1 MTVDPGRIDALRT
14 RYDGW
19 GLTSRRVEVGSLEDE
34 AEAMFNR
41 GWTDGLPVV
50 APTEA
55 RVASM
60 LDGTTRS
67 PDDVVA
73 LMPPALVDCTV
84 EKVAVNAVMAGC
96 RPEYLP
102 VVLAALE
109 AICTDEFNMHGV
121 LATTMGVG
129 PVFVVNGPIAE
140 RIGMNAGINVLGH
153 GNRANLT
160 IGRAVQLVVRN
171 VGGGRPGEI
180 DRATHGS
187 PAKLSFCFAE
197 DETTSP
203 WTTLAEDRGFAR
215 STDVVTAFC
224 GEAPRIV
231 VDQRSRT
238 ADSLVRSLADG
249 LRSTVSSRV
258 VAAMDAMLVVSPEHL
273 SRFSDAGWDRARF
286 MEELGAHLMVDTDTI
301 VTGAGGIEEGL
312 PEAMA
317 GLTLPKFRPGGLL
330 VVHAGGPAGLFSSI
344 VGGWVNGPMGSE
356 PTSRE
361 ITP

>member
-1 MTVDPGRIDALRT
+1 M
-14 RYDGW
+14 
-19 GLTSRRVEVGSLEDE
+19 EVGSLEDE
-34 AEAMFNR
+34 AEAMFDR

-55 RVASM
+55 RVARM

-67 PDDVVA
+67 ADDVVA
-73 LMPPALVDCTV
+73 LMPPALVECTV

-197 DETTSP
+197 DEAYADRDGGSP

-224 GEAPRIV
+224 GEAPRIL

-249 LRSTVSSRV
+249 LRAAVSSRV
-258 VAAMDAMLVVSPEHL
+258 VTGMDGMLVLSPEHM
-273 SRFSDAGWDRARF
+273 SRFADADWDRARF
-286 MEELGAHLMVDTDTI
+286 MDELGAHLMVDTDAI
-301 VTGAGGIEEGL
+301 VSGAGGIEEGL

-344 VGGWVNGPMGSE
+344 VGGWLNGPMGSE

>member
-1 MTVDPGRIDALRT
+1 MTVDPGRIDALRA
-14 RYDGW
+14 RYDGG
-19 GLTSRRVEVGSLEDE
+19 GLASRRVEVGSLEDE
-34 AEAMFNR
+34 TEAMFDR
-41 GWTDGLPVV
+41 GWTDGLPIV

-55 RVASM
+55 RVARM

-67 PDDVVA
+67 PGDIVA
-73 LMPPALVDCTV
+73 LMPPALVECTV

-129 PVFVVNGPIAE
+129 PVFVVNGPIAQ

-197 DETTSP
+197 DEATSP

-249 LRSTVSSRV
+249 LRSAVSSRV
-258 VAAMDAMLVVSPEHL
+258 VAGMDAMLVVSPEHL

-301 VTGAGGIEEGL
+301 VIGAGGIEEGL

-344 VGGWVNGPMGSE
+344 VGGWLNGPMGSE

>member
-1 MTVDPGRIDALRT
+1 MTVDPGRVDELRA
-14 RYDGW
+14 RFSGS
-19 GLTSRRVEVGSLEDE
+19 GLASRRVEVGTAEDE
-34 AEAMFNR
+34 AEAMFDR

-55 RVASM
+55 RVARM
-60 LDGTTRS
+60 LEGTTRS
-67 PDDVVA
+67 PGDVVA
-73 LMPPALVDCTV
+73 VVPPALVECTV

-109 AICTDEFNMHGV
+109 AVCTDEFNMHGV

-129 PVFVVNGPIAE
+129 PVLVVNGPITR
-140 RIGMNAGINVLGH
+140 RIGMNAGINVLGQ

-171 VGGGRPGEI
+171 VGGGRPGGI

-197 DETTSP
+197 DEAGSP
-203 WTTLAEDRGFAR
+203 WTSLAVERGFAPDA
-215 STDVVTAFC
+215 DVVTAFC
-224 GEAPRIV
+224 GEAPRILM
-231 VDQRSRT
+231 DQQSRS
-238 ADSLVRSLADG
+238 ADSLVRSIAEGLASAV
-249 LRSTVSSRV
+249 STRV
-258 VAAMDAMLVVSPEHL
+258 VAGMDGMLVIAPEHMA
-273 SRFSDAGWDRARF
+273 RFRDAGWDRLRF
-286 MEELGAHLMVDTDTI
+286 MDELGAHLMVETDGI
-301 VTGAGGIEEGL
+301 IAGAGGIEEGL

-317 GLTLPKFRPGGLL
+317 GLALPKFRPGGLL
-330 VVHAGGPAGLFSSI
+330 VVHAGGPAGLFSAI
-344 VGGWVNGPMGSE
+344 VGGWLNGPMGSD